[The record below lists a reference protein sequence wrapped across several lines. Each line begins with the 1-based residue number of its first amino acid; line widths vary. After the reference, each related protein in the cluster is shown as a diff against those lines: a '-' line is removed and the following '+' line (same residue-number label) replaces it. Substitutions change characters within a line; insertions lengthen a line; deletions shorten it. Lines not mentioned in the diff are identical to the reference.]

1 MEAILFS
8 NVGLL
13 PMATSRR
20 PQPPNT
26 CFPSF
31 TPGKS
36 SKISCLSKAEP
47 PLNHSTISTNLSSSS
62 DHNPIRRSGNYEP
75 TTWDFEYIQS
85 IHNDYVGEKYI
96 KRFNKLKKEMKE
108 KMMKMI
114 NEGSEE
120 LDKLELI
127 DNLQRLGVSYHFHD
141 EIMQILSSIHLN
153 ASSGD
158 SLYAT
163 ALKFRLLR
171 QHGFHISQDILN
183 DFKDEQGNFKQSLC
197 KDIEG
202 LLQLYEASFL
212 STENESTFLECA
224 NISAMSQL
232 QNYLNNQNSVDNVTV
247 ALVRHALELPLHW
260 MMLRVET
267 RWYINIYER
276 IPNANPLLLELAKL
290 DFNVVQATHQE
301 DLRNLSRWWKN
312 SCLAE
317 RLPFTRDRIVE
328 AFLWIVGM
336 MFEPQKNQNC
346 RTLLTRVTAMATV
359 IDDIYDV
366 YGTLDELELFTHAVE
381 RMDLKEI
388 DHLPDYMKV
397 CYLAL
402 FNTVTEIA
410 YEVLKEQGINIIPYL
425 RKSWGDLCKAYLQEA
440 RWYYK
445 GYIPTLEEYM
455 DNAWI
460 SVGSL
465 VIVFN
470 AFFFVTNPITKEA
483 LEYLSKYPDIIRWS
497 ATIIRLA
504 DDLATTSDEMK
515 RGDVAKSIQC
525 YMNEKAVSEED
536 ARKHISSL
544 IKETWKLINTAQQ
557 ENAIFSEA
565 FIRCGVNIART
576 GQSIYQYGDG
586 HGIQNS
592 MIKNRNS
599 ESFFEPIKISIP

>member
-1 MEAILFS
+1 MLFT
-8 NVGLL
+8 NVGILL

-20 PQPPNT
+20 PPPNT

-36 SKISCLSKAEP
+36 STISCHSKAEP
-47 PLNHSTISTNLSSSS
+47 PLNHSTISTNQSSSS
-62 DHNPIRRSGNYEP
+62 DLNPIRRSGNYEP

-108 KMMKMI
+108 KMMILI

-127 DNLQRLGVSYHFHD
+127 DNLQRLGVSYHFND
-141 EIMQILSSIHLN
+141 EIMQILRSIYLN

-158 SLYAT
+158 SLYAR

-183 DFKDEQGNFKQSLC
+183 DFKDEQGNLKQSLC
-197 KDIEG
+197 KNIKG

-212 STENESTFLECA
+212 STETESTFLECA
-224 NISAMSQL
+224 NIFAKSHL
-232 QNYLNNQNSVDNVTV
+232 QNYLNNQIYDEDDVTV
-247 ALVRHALELPLHW
+247 TLVRHALELPLHW

-267 RWYINIYER
+267 RWYINIYEKM
-276 IPNANPLLLELAKL
+276 PNANPLLLELAKL
-290 DFNVVQATHQE
+290 DFNIVQATHQE

-312 SCLAE
+312 SCLAQ

-328 AFLWIVGM
+328 AFLWIAGM
-336 MFEPQKNQNC
+336 MFEPQKNHLC

-366 YGTLDELELFTHAVE
+366 YGTLDELELFTRAVE
-381 RMDLKEI
+381 RMDLKAI

-402 FNTVTEIA
+402 FNTLTEIA

-425 RKSWGDLCKAYLQEA
+425 QKSWGDLCKAYLQEA

-525 YMNEKAVSEED
+525 YMNEKGVSEED

-544 IKETWKLINTAQQ
+544 INETWKLINTAQR
-557 ENAIFSEA
+557 ENSIFSEA

-592 MIKNRNS
+592 MIENRNS
-599 ESFFEPIKISIP
+599 ELFFEPIKISVP